1 MASDSQNLVTRFS
14 SISAQPGARQLR
26 LLLGLAASIALGLS
40 LVQWATSP
48 DFTPLYG
55 ELSPAASA
63 EIIRSL
69 ETSGVPYTVNGSAGI
84 VSVPTDKVR
93 QLRLQ
98 LAAEGLPK
106 SNGSGFDMLYDEPRM
121 GVSSFMEKARYDRAL
136 EEELAKSV
144 ASLDSVRSAV
154 VHLALPKQ
162 SAFVRKKNKPAAS
175 VLVNLY
181 AGRQLT
187 ERQMAG
193 VVHMIAYSVPGLE
206 AEQVSVVDNRG
217 NLLSSQAGDNDAEY
231 IRENLRYSRQ
241 LEQGYVD
248 RIDEILTPM
257 MGAGAMRAQV
267 VASIDFTV
275 TEQTLENFGPE
286 SRIRSEQ
293 VSEEINNSADFIGG
307 VPGTLSNQPPAQAV
321 IARQGDAGFTG
332 DAGLPDAT
340 LVPPAR
346 SSKQEVRNYEM
357 DKTISHIRETPGT
370 LQKLSV
376 AVVVD
381 YQEALNADGDAE
393 RQPLSEER
401 MAEITGLVRQAV
413 GFDEARGDTLEVV
426 NTSFVVVPLDETVL
440 ESSLLDQEW
449 FWRTIK
455 YTLGS
460 LATLLVIFTV
470 VRPLMQASAH
480 APAAARQSLGGPAG
494 GGDQGAAPPGGLA
507 IGDDRVTLGNQY
519 QLGAPGYQQQLTM
532 ARSMVEGEPE
542 RAAHVVKN
550 WMTEDG

>member
-55 ELSPAASA
+55 ELSPASSA
-63 EIIRSL
+63 EIIGAL
-69 ETSGVPYTVNGSAGI
+69 ESSGVSYTVNGAGI
-84 VSVPTDKVR
+84 VSVPTNKVS

-106 SNGSGFDMLYDEPRM
+106 SDGSGFDMLYDEPRM
-121 GVSSFMEKARYDRAL
+121 GVSSFMEKARYDHAL

-144 ASLDSVRSAV
+144 TSLDSVRSAV

-181 AGRQLT
+181 AGRKLT
-187 ERQMAG
+187 ERQLAG

-206 AEQVSVVDNRG
+206 ADQVSVVDNRG
-217 NLLSSQAGDNDAEY
+217 NLLSSQAGDDEAEY
-231 IRENLRYSRQ
+231 IRENLRYSQQ
-241 LEQGYVD
+241 LEQSYVD
-248 RIDEILTPM
+248 RIDEILAPV
-257 MGAGAMRAQV
+257 MGVGAMRSQV

-275 TEQTLENFGPE
+275 TEQTLENYGPE
-286 SRIRSEQ
+286 VRIRSEQ
-293 VSEEINNSADFIGG
+293 LSEEINNRTDITGG
-307 VPGTLSNQPPAQAV
+307 VPGTLSNQPPAQAT
-321 IARQGDAGFTG
+321 IAGAGA
-332 DAGLPDAT
+332 AGPDP
-340 LVPPAR
+340 VPPVR
-346 SSKQEVRNYEM
+346 SSTQEVRNYEL

-370 LQKLSV
+370 LKKLSV

-381 YQEALNADGDAE
+381 YQEVLNASGVLE
-393 RQPLSEER
+393 RQPLSAER
-401 MAEITGLVRQAV
+401 MAVITGLVKQAV
-413 GFDEARGDTLEVV
+413 GFDQGRGDTLEVM
-426 NTSFVVVPLDETVL
+426 NTSFVVVPIDETVL
-440 ESSLLDQEW
+440 ESSIVDQEW
-449 FWRTIK
+449 FWRSIK
-455 YTLGS
+455 YALGS

-470 VRPLMQASAH
+470 VRPLMQASSH
-480 APAAARQSLGGPAG
+480 SPPAGRPSLGGSAD
-494 GGDQGAAPPGGLA
+494 GGDYASASPAAMS
-507 IGDDRVTLGNQY
+507 IGDDRVTLGNQH
-519 QLGAPGYQQQLTM
+519 QLGAPAYQQQLTM

>member
-1 MASDSQNLVTRFS
+1 MALDSQNLVTRFS
-14 SISAQPGARQLR
+14 SLSAQPGARQLR

-40 LVQWATSP
+40 LVQWASSP

-55 ELSPAASA
+55 ELSPSASA
-63 EIIRSL
+63 EIISSL
-69 ETSGVPYTVNGSAGI
+69 EASGVRYTVNGPAGI
-84 VSVPTDKVR
+84 VSVPTNKVS

-106 SNGSGFDMLYDEPRM
+106 SDGAGFDMLYEEPRM
-121 GVSSFMEKARYDRAL
+121 GVSSFMEKARYDHAL

-144 ASLDSVRSAV
+144 TSLDSVRSAV

-162 SAFVRKKNKPAAS
+162 SAFVRKKNNPAAS

-181 AGRQLT
+181 AGRKLT
-187 ERQMAG
+187 ERQLAG

-217 NLLSSQAGDNDAEY
+217 NLLSSQTGDGDAEY
-231 IRENLRYSRQ
+231 IRENLRYSQQ
-241 LEQGYVD
+241 LEQSYVD
-248 RIDEILTPM
+248 RIDEILTPV
-257 MGAGAMRAQV
+257 MGVNAMRAQV
-267 VASIDFTV
+267 VAIIDFTS
-275 TEQTLENFGPE
+275 TEQTLENYGPE
-286 SRIRSEQ
+286 TRIRSEQ
-293 VSEEINNSADFIGG
+293 LSEEINNNRDIMGG
-307 VPGTLSNQPPAQAV
+307 VPGTLSNQPPAEAV
-321 IARQGDAGFTG
+321 IAREGDAGET
-332 DAGLPDAT
+332 DEDP

-346 SSKQEVRNYEM
+346 STKQEVRNYEL
-357 DKTISHIRETPGT
+357 DKTISHIRQTPGT
-370 LQKLSV
+370 LLKLSV

-381 YQEALNADGDAE
+381 YQEAVNADGVSE

-426 NTSFVVVPLDETVL
+426 NTSFVVVPIDETVL
-440 ESSLLDQEW
+440 ESSLVDQEW
-449 FWRTIK
+449 FWRSIK
-455 YTLGS
+455 YALGS

-470 VRPLMQASAH
+470 VRPLMQASSHSPPVGRA
-480 APAAARQSLGGPAG
+480 SLGGPAG
-494 GGDQGAAPPGGLA
+494 GGDYTAASPAGMA
-507 IGDDRVTLGNQY
+507 IGDDRVTLGNQH
-519 QLGAPGYQQQLTM
+519 QLGAPAYQQQLTM

-550 WMTEDG
+550 WMTDDG

>member
-1 MASDSQNLVTRFS
+1 MASDSKNLVTRFS

-40 LVQWATSP
+40 LVQWASSP

-55 ELSPAASA
+55 ELSPTSSA

-69 ETSGVPYTVNGSAGI
+69 EASGVPYTVSGSAGI
-84 VSVPTDKVR
+84 VSVPTDKVS

-106 SNGSGFDMLYDEPRM
+106 SSGSGFDMLYEEPRM

-144 ASLDSVRSAV
+144 ASLDSVRAAV

-187 ERQMAG
+187 ERQLAG

-206 AEQVSVVDNRG
+206 AELVSVVDNRG
-217 NLLSSQAGDNDAEY
+217 NLLSSQAGDDEAEY
-231 IRENLRYSRQ
+231 IRENFRYSQQ
-241 LEQGYVD
+241 LEQSYVD
-248 RIDEILTPM
+248 RIDEILTPV
-257 MGAGAMRAQV
+257 MGAGAMRSQV
-267 VASIDFTV
+267 VANIDFTV
-275 TEQTLENFGPE
+275 VEKTLENYGPQ

-293 VSEEINNSADFIGG
+293 LSEEINNGIDSVGG
-307 VPGTLSNQPPAQAV
+307 VPGTLTNQPPAQAV
-321 IARQGDAGFTG
+321 IVAPGEEGA
-332 DAGLPDAT
+332 AA
-340 LVPPAR
+340 VPPA
-346 SSKQEVRNYEM
+346 STNKQEVRNYEM
-357 DKTISHIRETPGT
+357 DKTISHIRETPGI

-381 YQEALNADGDAE
+381 YQEVLNAEGVAE

-401 MAEITGLVRQAV
+401 MAEITELVKQAV
-413 GFDEARGDTLEVV
+413 GFDEARGDTLEVM
-426 NTSFVVVPLDETVL
+426 NTSFVVAPIDETVL
-440 ESSLLDQEW
+440 ESSLMDQEW
-449 FWRTIK
+449 FWRSIK
-455 YTLGS
+455 YALGS

-470 VRPLMQASAH
+470 VRPLMQASSH
-480 APAAARQSLGGPAG
+480 TPPAG
-494 GGDQGAAPPGGLA
+494 GRPSLPGPAEGGDYATASPTGLA
-507 IGDDRVTLGNQY
+507 IGDDRVTLGNQH
-519 QLGAPGYQQQLTM
+519 QLGMAPGAPAYQQQLTM